1 MRIIKMFTDKPC
13 LTEFTMERPPPKE
26 ILKDYFRQKENDPQ
40 ERSEIQ
46 AGMMSKD
53 TVKSK

>member
-1 MRIIKMFTDKPC
+1 MFTDKPY

-40 ERSEIQ
+40 ERSETQ